1 MSSAIQ
7 SFVLYVNIDNS
18 FIVLEESH
26 WNFDG
31 AARNPHNAIVIAALM
46 IFLQIVNS
54 LHSSVFHFSLV
65 FFRYVSNGPS
75 ASWSGLFPGII
86 EILWI
91 VLLLHNSFSCSQLL
105 GDRSSAEFCESRL
118 SRQSWVLV
126 GGLSPGQQQKHQEP
140 VIRRN
145 CEASPSGTNS
155 SQTLSGGEC
164 VRFVCHVWSIS
175 MLCDLAGWG
184 DKWKLT

>member
-1 MSSAIQ
+1 MTGTLLFPPKMSSAIQ

-18 FIVLEESH
+18 FFVLEECH

-75 ASWSGLFPGII
+75 ASWSGLFLGII
-86 EILWI
+86 EIL
-91 VLLLHNSFSCSQLL
+91 
-105 GDRSSAEFCESRL
+105 
-118 SRQSWVLV
+118 
-126 GGLSPGQQQKHQEP
+126 
-140 VIRRN
+140 
-145 CEASPSGTNS
+145 
-155 SQTLSGGEC
+155 
-164 VRFVCHVWSIS
+164 
-175 MLCDLAGWG
+175 
-184 DKWKLT
+184 